1 MGADMSLDVDMAF
14 GADMAFGVVGAD
26 VLGGPRARGVPE
38 ASPMS
43 FPTSLQLPLPPSFPG
58 HVPAPQICY
67 NSALMSDSTLTH
79 VRNIGIVAHI
89 DAGKTTTTERILF
102 YTGKIHKTGE
112 VHEGDTTTDF
122 MIQEKERGITIQSA
136 AISCTWKD
144 WAINIID
151 TPGHVD
157 FTMEVERSLRVLD
170 GAVCVFC
177 AVGGVQPQSE
187 TVWRQADRYH
197 VPRVA
202 FVNKMDRMGADFGR
216 VVEEIRTKLRA
227 NAAPVELPIGKEEG
241 FKGVVDLLEMKGIV
255 YDEAS
260 EGKTFT
266 VGEIPAELKDDA
278 ELARA
283 ELCEKIADLD
293 EGVMEAY
300 LERGDLTADE
310 LRAAIRR
317 QVVAGAFVPVLC
329 GTAFKDKG
337 IQPLLDAIGLYL
349 PAPTDR
355 PPVEATDLKS
365 GERVTRRQDPAE
377 PLAALVFKI
386 ATDPYVGRLYF
397 VRVYS
402 GVLKKGA
409 NAFNPRT
416 KKRERVM
423 KIVRLFAD
431 QQIEV
436 DHLAAGD
443 IGALV
448 GLKECTTGDTLCAE
462 MKPLYLERI
471 TAPQPVMF
479 LAIEPKSGADKDKLV
494 ASMEQ
499 LAAEDPT
506 CQVRQD
512 EETGQTILS
521 GMGELHLEILVDRL
535 KREFKCAAN
544 VGKPMVSYVETVTAP
559 ALKEFTFDRELGGRR
574 HAVTLAIE
582 IRPLERGKGV
592 QVDVSRDF
600 RNALPDPKL
609 ADVVVQGL
617 RDGVATGVLA
627 RFPMTDLA
635 VCAVRCALVDPEI
648 SDEIAFRSAAV
659 MGFREAAEAASPEF
673 LEPIMKL
680 EITTPPESVG
690 EVLGDL
696 NARRGTVLD
705 MEQRGDMQIVHARVP
720 MAQMFGYSTAIRSLT
735 KGRASYSME
744 PSDFALV
751 PRNVREELLAR

>member
-1 MGADMSLDVDMAF
+1 MDDHSL
-14 GADMAFGVVGAD
+14 
-26 VLGGPRARGVPE
+26 
-38 ASPMS
+38 S
-43 FPTSLQLPLPPSFPG
+43 
-58 HVPAPQICY
+58 
-67 NSALMSDSTLTH
+67 N

-102 YTGKIHKTGE
+102 YTGKIHKPGE

-122 MIQEKERGITIQSA
+122 MVQEKERGITIQSA
-136 AISCTWKD
+136 AITCEWKGRTV
-144 WAINIID
+144 NIID

-187 TVWRQADRYH
+187 TVWRQADRYR

-202 FVNKMDRMGADFGR
+202 FVNKMDRMGADFSR
-216 VVEEIRTKLRA
+216 VVDELRTKLKA
-227 NAAPVELPIGKEEG
+227 NACPVELPIGKEDG
-241 FKGVVDLLEMKGIV
+241 FVGVVDLLEMKGIV

-260 EGKTFT
+260 EGKNFT
-266 VGEIPAELKDDA
+266 VGEVPAELKDEA

-283 ELCEKIADLD
+283 ELCEKIADID

-300 LERGDLTADE
+300 LEKGDLTADE
-310 LRAAIRR
+310 LRGAIRR

-337 IQPLLDAIGLYL
+337 IQPLLDAVVDYL

-355 PPVEATDLKS
+355 PPVAATDLKS
-365 GERVTRRQDPAE
+365 GTAVTRNHDPKE
-377 PLAALVFKI
+377 LLTALVFKI
-386 ATDPYVGRLYF
+386 ASDTYGRLFF
-397 VRVYS
+397 VRVYG

-409 NAFNPRT
+409 NAYNPRT

-431 QQIEV
+431 DRTEV
-436 DHLAAGD
+436 DELRAGD
-443 IGALV
+443 IGAIV
-448 GLKECTTGDTLCAE
+448 GLKDATTGDTLCAE
-462 MKPLYLERI
+462 MKPCYLERI

-494 ASMEQ
+494 DAMNE

-544 VGKPMVSYVETVTAP
+544 VGKPMVSYLETVTAP
-559 ALKEFTFDRELGGRR
+559 ASPSFTFDRELGGKR
-574 HAVTLAIE
+574 HAVTLTVE
-582 IRPLERGKGV
+582 VQPLERGKGREV
-592 QVDVSRDF
+592 KVARDVL
-600 RNALPDPKL
+600 NALPDPKL
-609 ADVVVQGL
+609 AACIEQAL
-617 RDGVATGVLA
+617 MDGVMTGVLA
-627 RFPMTDLA
+627 RFPMTDLSA
-635 VCAVRCALVDPEI
+635 TATRVEIVDPEI
-648 SDEIAFRSAAV
+648 SDEIALRGAAM
-659 MGFREAAEAASPEF
+659 MGFREAAEAAAPEF

-680 EITTPPESVG
+680 EITTPPEGVG

-720 MAQMFGYSTAIRSLT
+720 MAQMFGYATAIRSLT

-744 PSDFALV
+744 PDTFDLA
-751 PRNVREELLAR
+751 PRAVREELLAR

>member
-1 MGADMSLDVDMAF
+1 
-14 GADMAFGVVGAD
+14 
-26 VLGGPRARGVPE
+26 
-38 ASPMS
+38 
-43 FPTSLQLPLPPSFPG
+43 
-58 HVPAPQICY
+58 
-67 NSALMSDSTLTH
+67 MSDSTLTH

-122 MIQEKERGITIQSA
+122 MVQEKERGITIQSA

-187 TVWRQADRYH
+187 TVWRQANRYH

-227 NAAPVELPIGKEEG
+227 NAAPIELPIGKEEG
-241 FKGVVDLLEMKGIV
+241 FQGVIDLLEMKGIV

-266 VGEIPAELKDDA
+266 VGEIPAGLKDDA

-300 LERGDLTADE
+300 LEKGDLTADE

-365 GERVTRRQDPAE
+365 GEKVTRRQDPAE

-416 KKRERVM
+416 KKRERIM

-494 ASMEQ
+494 DSMEQ

-559 ALKEFTFDRELGGRR
+559 AVKAFTFDRELGGKR

-600 RNALPDPKL
+600 RNTLPDPKL

-635 VCAVRCALVDPEI
+635 VCAVRCTLVDPEI

-659 MGFREAAEAASPEF
+659 MGFREAAEAAAPEF

>member
-1 MGADMSLDVDMAF
+1 MA
-14 GADMAFGVVGAD
+14 
-26 VLGGPRARGVPE
+26 
-38 ASPMS
+38 
-43 FPTSLQLPLPPSFPG
+43 
-58 HVPAPQICY
+58 
-67 NSALMSDSTLTH
+67 DSTLAN

-136 AISCTWKD
+136 AISCNWKD

-202 FVNKMDRMGADFGR
+202 FVNKMDRMGADFNR
-216 VVEEIRTKLRA
+216 VVEEMRAKLKA
-227 NAAPVELPIGKEEG
+227 NAAPIELPIGKEEN
-241 FKGVVDLLEMKGIV
+241 FKGVIDLLEMKGVV

-260 EGKTFT
+260 EGKNFT
-266 VGEIPAELKDDA
+266 VGDIPAELKDDA

-283 ELCEKIADLD
+283 ELCEKVADLD

-300 LERGDLTADE
+300 LENGDLTADE

-317 QVVAGAFVPVLC
+317 LVVAGQFVPVLC

-337 IQPLLDAIGLYL
+337 IQPLLDAVGLFL

-365 GERVTRRQDPAE
+365 GDKVMRQHDAKE
-377 PLAALVFKI
+377 PLSALVFKI
-386 ATDPYVGRLYF
+386 STDPYVGRLYF

-416 KKRERVM
+416 KKRERIM

-436 DHLAAGD
+436 DQLSAGD

-462 MKPLYLERI
+462 MKPCYLERI

-494 ASMEQ
+494 ASMDQ

-559 ALKEFTFDRELGGRR
+559 ALKAFTFDRELGGKR
-574 HAVTLAIE
+574 HAVTVTIE
-582 IRPLERGKGV
+582 VKPLDRGKGV
-592 QVDVSRDF
+592 QVDVARDF
-600 RNALPDPKL
+600 RNAIPDPKL

-635 VCAVRCALVDPEI
+635 VTAVRCEIVDPEI

-659 MGFREAAEAASPEF
+659 MGFREVAEAAAPEF

-696 NARRGTVLD
+696 NGRRGTVLD
-705 MEQRGDMQIVHARVP
+705 MEQRGDMQVVHARVP

-751 PRNVREELLAR
+751 PQTVRRELLER

>member
-1 MGADMSLDVDMAF
+1 MA
-14 GADMAFGVVGAD
+14 
-26 VLGGPRARGVPE
+26 
-38 ASPMS
+38 
-43 FPTSLQLPLPPSFPG
+43 
-58 HVPAPQICY
+58 
-67 NSALMSDSTLTH
+67 DSTLAN

-136 AISCTWKD
+136 AISCNWKD

-202 FVNKMDRMGADFGR
+202 FVNKMDRMGADFNR
-216 VVEEIRTKLRA
+216 VVEEMRAKLKA
-227 NAAPVELPIGKEEG
+227 NAAPIELPIGKEEN
-241 FKGVVDLLEMKGIV
+241 FKGVIDLLEMKGVV

-260 EGKTFT
+260 EGKNFT
-266 VGEIPAELKDDA
+266 VGDIPAELKDDA

-283 ELCEKIADLD
+283 ELCEKVADLD

-300 LERGDLTADE
+300 LENGDLTADE

-317 QVVAGAFVPVLC
+317 LVVAGRFVPVLC

-337 IQPLLDAIGLYL
+337 IQPLLDAVGLFL

-365 GERVTRRQDPAE
+365 GDKVMRQHDAKE
-377 PLAALVFKI
+377 PLSALVFKI

-416 KKRERVM
+416 KKRERIM

-436 DHLAAGD
+436 DQLSAGD
-443 IGALV
+443 IGAIV

-479 LAIEPKSGADKDKLV
+479 MAIEPKSGADKDKLV

-544 VGKPMVSYVETVTAP
+544 VGKPMVSYVETITAP
-559 ALKEFTFDRELGGRR
+559 AMKEFSFDRELGGKR
-574 HAVTLAIE
+574 HAVTLTLE
-582 IRPLERGKGV
+582 LKPLERGKGI

-600 RNALPDPKL
+600 KNAIPDPKL
-609 ADVVVQGL
+609 ADIVMQGL
-617 RDGVATGVLA
+617 NDGISTGVLA
-627 RFPMTDLA
+627 RFPMTDLS
-635 VCAVRCALVDPEI
+635 VTAVRCALVDPEI

-659 MGFREAAEAASPEF
+659 MGFREAAEAAAPEF

-680 EITTPPESVG
+680 EITTPP
-690 EVLGDL
+690 
-696 NARRGTVLD
+696 
-705 MEQRGDMQIVHARVP
+705 
-720 MAQMFGYSTAIRSLT
+720 
-735 KGRASYSME
+735 
-744 PSDFALV
+744 
-751 PRNVREELLAR
+751 VRCSAT